1 MKGEGGRL
9 INASAYLSSLQSGV
23 IHNPVVNIN
32 SLSWCLLAVTLTRRR
47 GRATTER
54 RLKANLGSRQGRNG
68 GGRGSRPGSQSRTER
83 KEREENHTGKTWWGG
98 EKGGRQSWNVRPG
111 TSRTHPEK
119 AQMAALKKKKKNHEL
134 HGLIPTADL
143 AAVCG
148 TVYTM
153 SGVGGRLPP
162 PLQCCA
168 SCTPAASSADP

>member
-119 AQMAALKKKKKNHEL
+119 AQMAALKKKKKIMNFTGSSPQQTWQL
-134 HGLIPTADL
+134 C
-143 AAVCG
+143 AAL
-148 TVYTM
+148 YT
-153 SGVGGRLPP
+153 R
-162 PLQCCA
+162 
-168 SCTPAASSADP
+168 